1 MSGKTK
7 AAKEKK
13 TKTKIRL
20 ASGIKTL
27 NTDKFKA
34 SWFNPSRSVGAKMFL
49 FIFVSIL
56 VCVLVVGMLAY
67 NTSKSII
74 RTNAMNSNFQTIQQA
89 GGKLEL
95 LFENYERL
103 TLQVMV
109 DSEIQD
115 QLAIIQDKSVAQYE
129 ALQATQK
136 LNALIQKYVLSNGS
150 IQNGY
155 LIPLTDGDFA
165 LGSSAFD
172 SKKAHESSWYQG
184 MVDASGQAVW
194 IETQPKGLNGYINEP
209 TIAVGRLLKNS
220 VTNEALF
227 AIVFEIKLASIEET
241 VGNISLG
248 DGSTVSLV
256 DAKNQYISYK
266 GEDAASKY
274 GKPSDT
280 VIPNSGEEAKSGSVE
295 VNDNAGESVLAAY
308 ESFNDSGWRIV
319 GKTPVNELVKDANK
333 IFVMTFIVT
342 AIAAVAAIVIS
353 YLIIRM
359 FARPLVQLRNLMNE
373 GERGNLSVRLHL
385 KRSDEIGQ
393 LTDSFNRMMTEITSL
408 VDQTNLS
415 AKDVLDTASELTEAS
430 RKTAVASKEISVATE
445 EIAGGATSLAMEAE
459 RGNDLTATINTQMK
473 TVMSANSSMESSAAA
488 VEQAS
493 EQGTIH
499 MNSLIEKTGET
510 EEMTR
515 NMVSKVDKLKE
526 STSSIRKI
534 LDVLNNITKQTN
546 ILSLNATIEAARAGA
561 AGKGFMVVADE
572 IRKLADQSR
581 QSIDVVGQI
590 TETIQKEI
598 DETVEVLSEAYPIFQ
613 EQVSS
618 VKESNQIF
626 LAVQGHMSR
635 FGESLGSV
643 TAAIGKLDESQ
654 AVLTDAMSSVSAVA
668 EQSSATSEEVA
679 SLSTEQLSIS
689 EGLVRLSNRLED
701 VSNKLK
707 ESLSKFT
714 TSSNG

>member
-7 AAKEKK
+7 TAKEKK

-27 NTDKFKA
+27 NADKFKA

-74 RTNAMNSNFQTIQQA
+74 RTNAMNSSFQTIQQA
-89 GGKLEL
+89 GGKLGL
-95 LFENYERL
+95 MFENYEAL

-109 DSEIQD
+109 DAEIQE
-115 QLAIIQDKSVAQYE
+115 QLRIIQDPAVEQYE
-129 ALQATQK
+129 GFQATQK
-136 LNALIQKYVLSNGS
+136 LNSLLQKYVLSNSS
-150 IQNGY
+150 ITNGY
-155 LIPLTDGDFA
+155 LIPLKEGEYA

-172 SKKAHESSWYQG
+172 SKKAHESPWYKR
-184 MVDASGQAVW
+184 MVGGDGQAVW
-194 IETQPKGLNGYINEP
+194 IETQPKGLNGYIPEP
-209 TIAVGRLLKNS
+209 TIGVGRLLKNTT
-220 VTNEALF
+220 TNQALF
-227 AIVFEIKLASIEET
+227 AIVFEIKLSSVEEAL
-241 VGNISLG
+241 GNISLG
-248 DGSTVSLV
+248 DGSTVALV
-256 DAKNQYISYK
+256 DDKNQYISYI
-266 GEDAASKY
+266 GEDAAEKY

-280 VIPNSGEEAKSGSVE
+280 TIPNSGEEAKSGSVE
-295 VNDNAGESVLAAY
+295 VDDAAGASVLAAY
-308 ESFNDSGWRIV
+308 ESFNTSGWRIV
-319 GKTPVNELVKDANK
+319 GKTPVDQLVKDANA

-342 AIAAVAAIVIS
+342 AIAAVAAVGIS
-353 YLIIRM
+353 YMLIRM

-408 VDQTNLS
+408 VDQTNVS

-473 TVMSANSSMESSAAA
+473 TVMSANNSMEQSAAA

-493 EQGTIH
+493 EQGTLH
-499 MNSLIEKTGET
+499 MNSLIQKTGET

-515 NMVSKVDKLKE
+515 NMVSKVDKLKD

-598 DETVEVLSEAYPIFQ
+598 DETVDVLSEAYPIFQ
-613 EQVSS
+613 EQVAS

-626 LAVQGHMSR
+626 LTVQGHMSR

-643 TAAIGKLDESQ
+643 TEAIGKLDESQ
-654 AVLTDAMSSVSAVA
+654 NVLTDAMSSVSAVA
-668 EQSSATSEEVA
+668 QQSSATSEEVA

-714 TSSNG
+714 TSNH